1 MLDLYMTL
9 LYDGEDLREE
19 DVEGY
24 LAGVREIVACT
35 PCGPDGHVNPV
46 LLYALEIAGATEIYK
61 VGGIQAIGLMAYG
74 GGTIRKVDK
83 IVGPGGTFVTADA
96 GTLSR
101 TAEGWE
107 IQRVEGAVSATH
119 VVLALGP
126 WTGPLLRRLGAEPA
140 LAVHPRCG
148 TNLVVTALVSGLAS
162 LVALWTTDAQ
172 ERAARPWTMLPRLLL
187 AGTLSA
193 VVSQPLGPAVQR
205 RFSTRPDVGGTSV
218 GRIVARDGGKHRL
231 HRIELLHGA
240 TAGRGEAPGA

>member
-1 MLDLYMTL
+1 MKAP
-9 LYDGEDLREE
+9 
-19 DVEGY
+19 VSGY
-24 LAGVREIVACT
+24 LNRTRRNHAIEHATVHILSERRPGLALAGRSDARGFYLY
-35 PCGPDGHVNPV
+35 GPVSSDEV
-46 LLYALEIAGATEIYK
+46 
-61 VGGIQAIGLMAYG
+61 
-74 GGTIRKVDK
+74 
-83 IVGPGGTFVTADA
+83 
-96 GTLSR
+96 R
-101 TAEGWE
+101 TA
-107 IQRVEGAVSATH
+107 VEEA
-119 VVLALGP
+119 
-126 WTGPLLRRLGAEPA
+126 LRRLGAEPS

-218 GRIVARDGGKHRL
+218 GRIVARDGGRHRL

-240 TAGRGEAPGA
+240 TAGRGDAPGP